1 LALLHHLVDELVA
14 HSVSSLDFRTHHALC
29 SKTRNPPARDTAA
42 IAEDLTAAEIPRR
55 GRPPAATRDD
65 VLDAAL
71 HRYLRGQRVD
81 VQALAAELG
90 VGRTTIYRWF
100 GSREQLLGQV
110 VARAA
115 EAVLETIRAETRG
128 SGGPLLLK
136 IFDRFNRALADAPA
150 LRAFLEQ
157 ERDTALR
164 IINSSA
170 GVVTPRMVERI
181 SEIIEEQVSSGAY
194 RPPVEIET
202 LAYAIVRLAE
212 AFIFND
218 AAAGIRGDVD
228 RLRDVEAAMLGVGR
242 AGASFG

>member
-1 LALLHHLVDELVA
+1 M
-14 HSVSSLDFRTHHALC
+14 
-29 SKTRNPPARDTAA
+29 
-42 IAEDLTAAEIPRR
+42 
-55 GRPPAATRDD
+55 
-65 VLDAAL
+65 LDAAL
-71 HRYLRGQRVD
+71 YRYLRGRRVD

-100 GSREQLLGQV
+100 GSREQLLGEV

-115 EAVLETIRAETRG
+115 EGVLEQIRAGTKGGGATR
-128 SGGPLLLK
+128 LLD

-164 IINSSA
+164 IITSSG

-181 SEIIEEQVSSGAY
+181 GEIIDEEVQAGSY
-194 RPPVEIET
+194 EPPVEVET

-218 AAAGIRGDVD
+218 AAVGIRGDVE
-228 RLRDVEAAMLGVGR
+228 RLRDVEAAILR
-242 AGASFG
+242 AVPG